1 MSSFKKHSLSK
12 PIRLNKTLINGNWIS
27 RVISLFLPQMKKIEV
42 VAAVIVNENG
52 EIYCV
57 QRGENSKEYLSKKWE
72 FPGGKIEAYETEK
85 AALIREIIEE
95 LQVKVNPTEKLITV
109 EHTYPDFQLT
119 MHAYI
124 CNIENGN
131 PIIEEHINEQ
141 WLNKNQLMKLN
152 WAAADIP
159 IVEFL
164 MKTP

>member
-1 MSSFKKHSLSK
+1 
-12 PIRLNKTLINGNWIS
+12 
-27 RVISLFLPQMKKIEV
+27 MKKIEV
-42 VAAVIVNENG
+42 VAAVIMNENG

-72 FPGGKIEAYETEK
+72 FPGGKIEAHETEIT
-85 AALIREIIEE
+85 ALIREINEE
-95 LQVKVNPTEKLITV
+95 LQVKVNPTDKIITV
-109 EHTYPDFQLT
+109 EHAYPDFQLT

-124 CNIENGN
+124 CHIENGS
-131 PIIEEHINEQ
+131 PIIGEHINEK
-141 WLNKNQLMKLN
+141 WLNKNQLTELD